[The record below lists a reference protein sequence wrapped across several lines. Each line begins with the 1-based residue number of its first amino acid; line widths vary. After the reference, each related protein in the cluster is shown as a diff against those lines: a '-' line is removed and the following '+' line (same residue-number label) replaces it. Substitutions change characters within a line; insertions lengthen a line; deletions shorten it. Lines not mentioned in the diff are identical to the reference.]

1 MSEYEV
7 EPIPGLPGLLPE
19 GEELLWQGTPQWVPL
34 AKRAF
39 HVRGVLFYFG
49 LLVLLRV
56 GFILTEGEGWGL
68 ALQSAL
74 WLAFLAFAAV
84 GILSLLAWLYARS
97 TIYSITS
104 RRVVIRSGVVVPMA
118 VNLPFKSIESAGLRV
133 YSDGAG
139 DIPLAL
145 IPEQKVNYLIVWP
158 NVRPWTFSKAQPML
172 RALPDVEKTAEL
184 LAHALKAATEAES
197 AEVAQDQSSQPS
209 GSATTQSREAIRES
223 TESSDAGASSAG
235 EPLPTTPSS

>member
-1 MSEYEV
+1 
-7 EPIPGLPGLLPE
+7 
-19 GEELLWQGTPQWVPL
+19 
-34 AKRAF
+34 
-39 HVRGVLFYFG
+39 VLFYFG

-184 LAHALKAATEAES
+184 LADALKAATEAES
-197 AEVAQDQSSQPS
+197 AEVAQEQSSQPS
-209 GSATTQSREAIRES
+209 GSDATQSREAIRES
-223 TESSDAGASSAG
+223 TESSDAGSSAAG